1 MKISV
6 KRHHHLSSRR
16 LIPIG
21 LALGAVATA
30 AACSSSSSS
39 GSSAATPTTSATS
52 SSSAPTSAPASSAPA
67 SASTTATVI
76 VKSVPGV
83 GNVLVNAQGKTL
95 YMLTSEKGG
104 KITCTAS
111 NGCTQ
116 VWPETTLASGATAT
130 AGSGIQSSLLGT
142 VTGAAGSPEVTYNH
156 WPLYTFSGD
165 SGPGVAHG
173 QGLKSFGGTW
183 YVLNAA
189 GTPVTSSTGASS
201 SPSSGGNGY

>member
-6 KRHHHLSSRR
+6 KRHHQLSSRR

-21 LALGAVATA
+21 LALGAAATA

-39 GSSAATPTTSATS
+39 GSSAATPTTSAT
-52 SSSAPTSAPASSAPA
+52 PASSAPA
-67 SASTTATVI
+67 SASTSAPASATVS

-83 GNVLVNAQGKTL
+83 GNVLVNAEGKTL

-116 VWPETTLASGATAT
+116 VWPETTLASGAKAT
-130 AGSGIQSSLLGT
+130 AGSGVQSSLLGT
-142 VTGAAGSPEVTYNH
+142 VTGAAGSPEVTYNR

-173 QGLKSFGGTW
+173 QGLQSFGGTW
-183 YVLNAA
+183 WVLNAA
-189 GTPVTSSTGASS
+189 GNPVTSTTGASS

>member
-21 LALGAVATA
+21 LALGAAATA

-39 GSSAATPTTSATS
+39 GSSAATPATSATPAS
-52 SSSAPTSAPASSAPA
+52 SAPASSAPA
-67 SASTTATVI
+67 SASTTATVS

-83 GNVLVNAQGKTL
+83 GSVLVNAEGKTL

-116 VWPETTLASGATAT
+116 VWPETTLASGAKAT
-130 AGSGIQSSLLGT
+130 AGSGVQSALLGT

-173 QGLKSFGGTW
+173 QGLQSFGGTW

-189 GTPVTSSTGASS
+189 GSPVTSTTGTSS